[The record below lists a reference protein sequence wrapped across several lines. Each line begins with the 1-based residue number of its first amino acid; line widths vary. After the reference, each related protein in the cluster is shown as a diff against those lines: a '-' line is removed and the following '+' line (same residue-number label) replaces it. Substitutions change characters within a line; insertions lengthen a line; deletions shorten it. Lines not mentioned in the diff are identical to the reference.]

1 MDSRPQ
7 CDRRASAHTLV
18 LLLERQAFDME
29 LEAPKMH
36 RVLPTPSELTPARPP
51 LASGPKVATTVR
63 PRGLP
68 GSGRITEKPRYA
80 SWSH

>member
-29 LEAPKMH
+29 LEASKVH
-36 RVLPTPSELTPARPP
+36 RILPTPSELTSAPATRLRPERCH
-51 LASGPKVATTVR
+51 GR
-63 PRGLP
+63 CGRGDFQVV
-68 GSGRITEKPRYA
+68 GG
-80 SWSH
+80 